1 MRCIYDHCPCLCRNL
16 LLKLLKIRLECG
28 CIRRDFHKP
37 AIKIAHICTIFQKV
51 WCKNNHFFLWIQD
64 RLENHIQT
72 AGCSN
77 CHNQILRRKF
87 SSKAA
92 IQRFRNRLAHILKS
106 CITHITMN
114 HCRLHFVH
122 QINNSLLHALRCRN
136 ARIPKTEIINFVRTV
151 NGSETISLLKH
162 HTDG

>member
-28 CIRRDFHKP
+28 SIRRDFHKL
-37 AIKIAHICTIFQKV
+37 AIKITHICTVFQKV

-64 RLENHIQT
+64 CLENHIQT
-72 AGCSN
+72 TGCPN
-77 CHNQILRRKF
+77 CHNQILCRKF

-92 IQRFRNRLAHILKS
+92 VQRFCDRLAHILKS
-106 CITHITMN
+106 RITHITMK

-122 QINNSLLHALRCRN
+122 QINNSLLHTLWCRN
-136 ARIPKTEIINFVRTV
+136 ARIPKTKIINFIRTV

>member
-1 MRCIYDHCPCLCRNL
+1 MRCIYDHCSCLCCNL
-16 LLKLLKIRLECG
+16 LLKLLKIRLKCSS
-28 CIRRDFHKP
+28 IRRDFHKL
-37 AIKIAHICTIFQKV
+37 AIKIAHICTIFQKI

-77 CHNQILRRKF
+77 CHNQILRRKLCP
-87 SSKAA
+87 KATV
-92 IQRFRNRLAHILKS
+92 QRFRNRLAHILKS
-106 CITHITMN
+106 RITHITMK

-122 QINNSLLHALRCRN
+122 QINNNRLHTLRCRN
-136 ARIPKTEIINFVRTV
+136 TGIPKTEIINFVCPID
-151 NGSETISLLKH
+151 GSETVSLLKH

>member
-1 MRCIYDHCPCLCRNL
+1 MRCIYNHCPCLCRNL

-28 CIRRDFHKP
+28 GIRRDFHKP
-37 AIKIAHICTIFQKV
+37 AIKITHICTIFQKV
-51 WCKNNHFFLWIQD
+51 RCKNDHFFLRIQN

-77 CHNQILRRKF
+77 CHNQILRRKLCP
-87 SSKAA
+87 KATV
-92 IQRFRNRLAHILKS
+92 QRFCNRLAHILKS
-106 CITHITMN
+106 CITHIAMK
-114 HCRLHFVH
+114 HCRLHFIH
-122 QINNSLLHALRCRN
+122 QINNSLLHTFRRRN
-136 ARIPKTEIINFVRTV
+136 TGIPKTEIINFVRTV